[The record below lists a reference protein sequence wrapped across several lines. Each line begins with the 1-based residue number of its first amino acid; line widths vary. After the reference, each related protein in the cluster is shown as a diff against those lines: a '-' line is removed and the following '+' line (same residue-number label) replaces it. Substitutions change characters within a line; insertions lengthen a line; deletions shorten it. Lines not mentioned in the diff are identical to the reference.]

1 MSIEKENRKRIVNTA
16 KSYIGTVG
24 GSSAHSDILHFFNT
38 VKPQGYSAKKNDPW
52 CAEFVSA
59 CAIQT
64 FGKKDAISFFPL
76 SASCPRMIVEAQA
89 RGIWEEKDSYV
100 PETGDFILYDW
111 EDTGKGD
118 NRNSPDHVGIVE
130 KVKNDTITVIE
141 GNKHDKVA
149 RRTLSVNGKYIRGF
163 VTPHYERIKEKV
175 YHKTDEEIVKEV
187 LSGEWG
193 NGTVRKNALT
203 ASGYDYTNIQKE
215 VSRIS
220 KLTDKTLAGKFGNGK
235 DRINALGADYDI
247 VQWNVNRILKERKNE
262 DEV

>member
-1 MSIEKENRKRIVNTA
+1 MSIESENRKRMVNTA

-24 GSSAHSDILHFFNT
+24 GSATHSDILHFFNT
-38 VKPQGYSAKKNDPW
+38 VKPQGYSAKKSDLW
-52 CAEFVSA
+52 CAEFASA

-76 SASCPRMIVEAQA
+76 SASCPRMIVEAKA
-89 RGIWEEKDSYV
+89 KGIWVERDSYV
-100 PETGDFILYDW
+100 PEAGDFILYDW
-111 EDTGKGD
+111 DDTGKGD

-130 KVKNDTITVIE
+130 KVKDGVITVIE
-141 GNKHDKVA
+141 GNVSDKCK
-149 RRTLSVNGKYIRGF
+149 RRTLKVNGKYIRGF
-163 VTPHYERIKEKV
+163 VTPHYDRIKEKA
-175 YHKTDEEIVKEV
+175 YHKTDDEIVKEV

-215 VSRIS
+215 VTRIS
-220 KLTDKTLAGKFGNGK
+220 KLTDRTLSGKFGNGK
-235 DRINALGADYDI
+235 DRINALGVDYDI